1 MKKPTINL
9 FSDTVT
15 VPSTEML
22 EFMFKAKVGDDVA
35 RADPTVKELEQTLAH
50 MLGHE
55 SALFFPS
62 GTMTNQ
68 AAIKLQTQPGDQM
81 ICDKW
86 SHVYNYEGGAAA
98 AISGVTSTLL
108 DGDRGMFTLEQL
120 KQKVNDKDDFH
131 LPITKLITVEN
142 TTNKGGGACWDFNE
156 LEKISQYCV
165 ENHYKLHLDGARLFN
180 ALVESDQTPQ
190 QYGKLFN
197 TISICLSKGLGAP
210 IGSVLVSDH
219 ATILRAQ
226 RVRKLLGGGMRQVGY
241 LAAAGIYAL
250 ENNIDRLKIDH
261 KNAQI
266 LKDALKQCTQVKK
279 VEKVE
284 TNVVIFY
291 LNDDVCES
299 EFMDSLLKH
308 NIEISNMG
316 EGKLRMVTH
325 LDITTEMIE
334 AVIDVLSKI

>member
-1 MKKPTINL
+1 MKEPLINL

-15 VPSTEML
+15 VPSQKML
-22 EFMFKAKVGDDVA
+22 DYMFKAKVGDDVA
-35 RADPTVKELEQTLAH
+35 RADPTVKKLEKTLAQ
-50 MLGHE
+50 MFGHE

-98 AISGVTSTLL
+98 AISGVTSTLI
-108 DGDRGMFTLEQL
+108 DGERGMFTLEQL
-120 KQKVNDKDDFH
+120 KQKINDKDDFH
-131 LPITKLITVEN
+131 LPITRLITVEN

-156 LEKISQYCV
+156 LEKISKFCKKN
-165 ENHYKLHLDGARLFN
+165 EYKVHLDGARLFN
-180 ALVESDQTPQ
+180 AIVESDKTPQ

-197 TISICLSKGLGAP
+197 TISICLSKSLGAP

-219 ATILRAQ
+219 ATIVRAQ

-250 ENNIDRLKIDH
+250 ENNIERLKIDH
-261 KNAQI
+261 KNAQT
-266 LKDALKQCTQVKK
+266 LKQALKQCSKVKK

-291 LNDDVCES
+291 LNDGLCET
-299 EFMDSLLKH
+299 EFMETLYKN
-308 NIEISNMG
+308 NIEISDMG
-316 EGKLRMVTH
+316 QGKLRMVTH
-325 LDITTEMIE
+325 LDITSSMIDYVCE
-334 AVIDVLSKI
+334 VLQKI